1 VRSIPDARITVNQF
15 MLGPPIKDA
24 VAFRLSGPDRDLLR
38 STAREV
44 VRAFRET
51 PGTLTPYSN
60 WGAPAYQVEVNIDPV
75 AANLAGV
82 TNRDVALT
90 TRAMFTGAELTTYRE
105 GDHPIPVLL
114 RTPAAQRRNL
124 GDLSGIFVSG
134 IHGKVPLDS
143 IAELVPSWQPSVI
156 ARRGKLPT
164 VTIGSQV
171 AEGALANDVAN
182 RLRPRLEAIVTE
194 LPIGYRL
201 EQGGEWEETQK
212 AQAEVVTAVI
222 GALVLIALVLITQ
235 YNSFL
240 KPLVILLT
248 VPLAMTGVLIG
259 LFLTGWALGFMA
271 MLGAIALT
279 GIVINNAIIL
289 IDFIDNLVEEGL
301 PLRAA
306 VAQAGRL
313 RLRPILLTAFTTVGG
328 LLPLSLFGGAL
339 WAPMT
344 NGMIGGLIF
353 ATALTLVVVPTL
365 YVTLA
370 ERLGMGNGVQPVR
383 AQEEGKAAGS

>member
-1 VRSIPDARITVNQF
+1 
-15 MLGPPIKDA
+15 
-24 VAFRLSGPDRDLLR
+24 
-38 STAREV
+38 
-44 VRAFRET
+44 
-51 PGTLTPYSN
+51 
-60 WGAPAYQVEVNIDPV
+60 
-75 AANLAGV
+75 
-82 TNRDVALT
+82 
-90 TRAMFTGAELTTYRE
+90 
-105 GDHPIPVLL
+105 
-114 RTPAAQRRNL
+114 
-124 GDLSGIFVSG
+124 
-134 IHGKVPLDS
+134 
-143 IAELVPSWQPSVI
+143 
-156 ARRGKLPT
+156 
-164 VTIGSQV
+164 
-171 AEGALANDVAN
+171 VAN

-259 LFLTGWALGFMA
+259 LFVTGWALGFMA

-289 IDFIDNLVEEGL
+289 IDFIENLVEEGL

-370 ERLGMGNGVQPVR
+370 ERLGMGSGVQPVR